1 MLKCFFLFNQNIFN
15 WDFSNV
21 KKMQYIFQQAEKIIN
36 KYNNGE
42 DLPNYTDDIKEW
54 IINNRD
60 RMNMIDL
67 KEKHGDEID
76 NFFSKYSLIKNNNL
90 LTECNKQSL

>member
-1 MLKCFFLFNQNIFN
+1 
-15 WDFSNV
+15 
-21 KKMQYIFQQAEKIIN
+21 
-36 KYNNGE
+36 
-42 DLPNYTDDIKEW
+42 LPNYTDDIKEW

-76 NFFSKYSLIKNNNL
+76 NFFSDFSNNHL